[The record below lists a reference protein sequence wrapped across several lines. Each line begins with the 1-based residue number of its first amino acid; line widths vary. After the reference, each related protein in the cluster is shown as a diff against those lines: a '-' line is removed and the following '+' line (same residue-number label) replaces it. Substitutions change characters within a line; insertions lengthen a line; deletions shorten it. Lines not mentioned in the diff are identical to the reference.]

1 MNTTTAKSSIKKAIK
16 EAAAIDPSSIIDF
29 FEIDVTDIQFDLSLI
44 DTKVFSEESNKSL
57 SQDRIF
63 RFHNSVSLTTREIT
77 FNDKT
82 YIAVPI
88 AIDGMEI
95 SSTGTLPRPTLSLS
109 VKPEG
114 VKALSQLKGVLEKI
128 GDLTG
133 AKFTR
138 IRTFAKFIDASF
150 PVGKN
155 SAKLISKIKNHDP
168 DPDAILSHD
177 IYFIDRKTNESAQ
190 TLSFEMASSIDL
202 ENFGVPKRLV
212 IQDKC
217 QWQYRGE
224 GCCYTSNL
232 TEETHGVSNSEGSAF
247 KDSFKINRS
256 APPVATSSDERI
268 FGESISNANGI
279 LTFSQG
285 SNAQHAEPWKAEQEY
300 SIGDQIYITKNGV
313 EYHFVAKVAHESSI
327 SNLPPNKSFWYS
339 DQCSKSIKGCKL
351 RFKGVLPFGGFPAV
365 NKVQ

>member
-82 YIAVPI
+82 YIAAPI
-88 AIDGMEI
+88 GVEGLEM
-95 SSTGTLPRPTLSLS
+95 SSSGTLPRPTLSLS

-155 SAKLISKIKNHDP
+155 SAKLI
-168 DPDAILSHD
+168 HD

-224 GCCYTSNL
+224 GCCYTANL
-232 TEETHGVSNSEGSAF
+232 TEETHGVSNSEGSDF
-247 KDSFKINRS
+247 KNSFKINRS

-285 SNAQHAEPWKAEQEY
+285 RNAQHAKPWEAGLKY
-300 SIGDQIYITKNGV
+300 SISDQIYITKNGV